1 MNRDEDR
8 TMVVR
13 NIIST
18 LGEKVIAFPP
28 AYARITGSVNAGL
41 MLAQS
46 VYWIGT
52 LPEDHDGFFY
62 KTQQQWQEELFL
74 TRREQESARKR
85 LKAIEHNGSPLWME
99 DLRGNP
105 AKLYFSVDLYVLGQ
119 LLGTNKYGGKRHA
132 SLAESAT
139 QVRRKAPHSHTENTT
154 ESKSETIPGPPI
166 GEPSLQHVQTESTEE
181 TGPGPAQ
188 EQPFQMLERVMAVQG
203 VGMDVW
209 TRQQLGRQLSVAKR
223 LIADGV
229 TIAEVESCC
238 RWIVGQNWASSVD
251 MFLIEK
257 KLGDHRIATQ
267 RKSNQHPGTT
277 RRGMSAEQA
286 LGKYYRKESK

>member
-1 MNRDEDR
+1 
-8 TMVVR
+8 
-13 NIIST
+13 
-18 LGEKVIAFPP
+18 
-28 AYARITGSVNAGL
+28 
-41 MLAQS
+41 
-46 VYWIGT
+46 
-52 LPEDHDGFFY
+52 
-62 KTQQQWQEELFL
+62 
-74 TRREQESARKR
+74 
-85 LKAIEHNGSPLWME
+85 
-99 DLRGNP
+99 
-105 AKLYFSVDLYVLGQ
+105 
-119 LLGTNKYGGKRHA
+119 
-132 SLAESAT
+132 
-139 QVRRKAPHSHTENTT
+139 
-154 ESKSETIPGPPI
+154 
-166 GEPSLQHVQTESTEE
+166 
-181 TGPGPAQ
+181 
-188 EQPFQMLERVMAVQG
+188 
-203 VGMDVW
+203 MDVW